1 MKNMNDFKSFK
12 DLKKGTSLIT
22 EDVVEMGGEWI
33 VRSFAIPSNI
43 ISQFKKKAKDSGQ
56 EGIVT
61 RFSDAEIAEY
71 IAKYLSNNLS
81 IENLPLEVMGAD
93 YSNVQVQPQVQTQI
107 QDIQTQGDVQN
118 IQAQETAQ
126 EIPAQEGQGQIQGQE
141 QGQGQGQIQGQ
152 GQGQG
157 QIQGQG
163 QGQIQEI

>member
-43 ISQFKKKAKDSGQ
+43 ISAFKKKAKDSGQ

-81 IENLPLEVMGAD
+81 IESLPLEVMGAD
-93 YSNVQVQPQVQTQI
+93 YSNVQVQPQVQPQGQVQDMQI
-107 QDIQTQGDVQN
+107 QGQVQGDAQN

-126 EIPAQEGQGQIQGQE
+126 EIPAQEGQA
-141 QGQGQGQIQGQ
+141 QGQGQIQGQ

-157 QIQGQG
+157 QIQ
-163 QGQIQEI
+163 EI